1 MSNAHKPSIL
11 DRVGGFIE
19 FVGSAA
25 AVSGAVQVGRQPRA
39 RDLKALGIEPAQF
52 RSIGRF

>member
-1 MSNAHKPSIL
+1 MTTNRKPNL
-11 DRVGGFIE
+11 FNRVGGFID

-25 AVSGAVQVGRQPRA
+25 AVAGAVEGGRQPKA
-39 RDLKALGIEPAQF
+39 RDLKTLGIDAEQF

>member
-1 MSNAHKPSIL
+1 MTTNRKPNL
-11 DRVGGFIE
+11 FNRVGGFID

-25 AVSGAVQVGRQPRA
+25 AVAGAVESGRQPKA
-39 RDLKALGIEPAQF
+39 RDLKTLGIDAEQF